1 MGLILELS
9 NDITVWLP
17 FGVTLGAI
25 ALAGSLALVVL
36 AMRARSDALLRRA
49 ASRSARADARYQKEA
64 AIVSADPG
72 ALFVWRNIGGEPIA
86 RTGAASVLAGV
97 LDADDKG
104 ELQDALTTLG
114 TGGSMFSMTVPGS
127 DGRVFQAYGKPTAG
141 QAALWLRDVTPDA
154 ESNYNLTVR
163 LTASEEE
170 RARLGDL
177 LDVAPMPVWRRDENL
192 NLVWA
197 NRAYVEA
204 VDPPIGADVITDQ
217 IELDRDSRVI
227 SDRALQMKQAQT
239 EKRYV
244 VVKGQRRALEISAFP
259 MDGGVASYAIDV
271 TDIDE
276 TKRLLQQHIDTHEET
291 LHRLPVAVAIFGPDQ
306 RLKFSNKAFGRLW
319 DLDERWLATHPSDGE
334 ILERLR
340 DARKLPEQRDF
351 ASWKR
356 ERLALYTNVL
366 DEREE
371 HWHLPRAVTLHV
383 TCQPHPHG
391 GLIFTYADVSNQMEL
406 ERRFNQLSSVQRTT
420 IDHLTEALAVFGTD
434 GRLKLFNKAFA
445 EQWHIDP
452 AVLGGQPRFA
462 DVFALCRKLLPD
474 EGHWSQLTMLIT
486 GAAQERRVTVD
497 RLPRADECVL
507 SFSAA
512 PLPDGSLLL
521 SYRDVTD
528 TAIREKAL
536 EERNLALLAADKLKS
551 DFISNVSYQLRTPLN
566 SIVGFADLL
575 KHGIAGKLS
584 DNQSAYLAD
593 ILSASKTLETLI
605 DDILDLALIEAGTIE
620 LDRKYL
626 DVSEV
631 LQGVMPLVEERAR
644 KAKVEIVNQTPRQ
657 LGELY
662 ADQKRLLQ
670 IAYNLVINAIEHT
683 PPSGTIA
690 FGAELSAKEVR
701 IFVSDSGV
709 GIPPEYQ
716 PVAFERFESGTRTK
730 DARRAGLGLAL
741 VRSFVELHGGWV
753 ELDSTVGKGTRVT
766 CHFPRH
772 VAEGSGTPSG
782 QAETPDAKAV

>member
-204 VDPPIGADVITDQ
+204 VDPAIGADVITDQ

-620 LDRKYL
+620 LDRKNV

-753 ELDSTVGKGTRVT
+753 ELDSTVGKGTCVT

-782 QAETPDAKAV
+782 QAETPDAKAG

>member
-49 ASRSARADARYQKEA
+49 ASRSARAEARFQKEA

-104 ELQDALTTLG
+104 ELKDALTTLG

-204 VDPPIGADVITDQ
+204 VDPPIGDDVITDQ

-227 SDRALQMKQAQT
+227 ADRALQMKQAQT

-319 DLDERWLATHPSDGE
+319 DLDERWLATRPSDGE

-452 AVLGGQPRFA
+452 AILSGQPRFA

-497 RLPRADECVL
+497 RLSRADECVL

-528 TAIREKAL
+528 TAMREKAL

-584 DNQSAYLAD
+584 DSQSAYLAD

-620 LDRKYL
+620 LDRKNVE
-626 DVSEV
+626 VSEV
-631 LQGVMPLVEERAR
+631 LLGVMPLVEERAR
-644 KAKVEIVNQTPRQ
+644 KAKVEIINQTPRQ

-766 CHFPRH
+766 CHFPRQA
-772 VAEGSGTPSG
+772 AEGSGTPSG
-782 QAETPDAKAV
+782 QAETPDAKAG